1 MSQKQ
6 RIHDK
11 LPGMQDV
18 LESVIVLVTR
28 AVLGFFLSAILGWIL
43 YAITLPIVQAI
54 SQISEFNAGL
64 IGGVLVFGFGA
75 GVGSFL
81 GWFNRDISRTIVLL
95 MLFLSLASAL
105 LGAWGGLHN
114 SRDVINMV
122 GVLGSPALMGIFVGA
137 LLGGNIFNI
146 TIGVLRTVRS
156 PRVR

>member
-11 LPGMQDV
+11 LPGLQDL
-18 LESVIVLVTR
+18 LEIVIVLAAR
-28 AVLGFFLSAILGWIL
+28 AALGFFLSTILGWIL

-54 SQISEFNAGL
+54 SQISEFNVGL

-81 GWFNRDISRTIVLL
+81 GWFNRDLSRSVFLL
-95 MLFLSLASAL
+95 MLFLSLVSAL
-105 LGAWGGLHN
+105 LGAWGGLYN
-114 SRDVINMV
+114 SRDVIDV
-122 GVLGSPALMGIFVGA
+122 IGVLGSPALMGIFVGA
-137 LLGGNIFNI
+137 NLGGNIFNI
-146 TIGVLRTVRS
+146 TIGVLRAVRS